1 MTRAKLFDAIRP
13 WLPAGRSFLNG
24 EIQAIDALADSFGL
38 PREGDP
44 ALVPALALI
53 KRFEG
58 CELEAY
64 PDPGSGGD
72 PWTIGWGATG
82 AGIRKGVT
90 WTQAQADA
98 RLAEDVA
105 KFMAG
110 VVKAAP
116 VATANQR
123 AAMTSL
129 AYNIGLGAFQGSTLL
144 RRHNSGNYAAAKAE
158 FARWNKASGK
168 VLNGLVKRR
177 AAEAEVYGR

>member
-1 MTRAKLFDAIRP
+1 MTRADLFNSIRAF
-13 WLPAGRSFLNG
+13 LPARGFTNG
-24 EIQAIDALADSFGL
+24 EVQAIDAIADGFGL

-82 AGIRKGVT
+82 AGIRKGVS

-129 AYNIGLGAFQGSTLL
+129 AYNIGLGAFTGSTLL
-144 RRHNSGNYAAAKAE
+144 RRHNAGNYAAAKAE
-158 FARWNKASGK
+158 FSRWNKASGK
-168 VLNGLVKRR
+168 VMNGLIKRR
-177 AAEAEVYGR
+177 AAESEVYGR